1 MNNLIINNQVR
12 IKYIIIKALTNKL
25 KRTEKVKKW
34 K

>member
-12 IKYIIIKALTNKL
+12 IKYIIKTLTNKL